1 MYVCNGYHDVM
12 ISLETNSIVILNIK
26 SVDCRCIIVRIS
38 KSETINALQNVGL
51 SENRG
56 SLLNIKKSS

>member
-1 MYVCNGYHDVM
+1 M